1 MAQKTRVVNLTP
13 IDAILLRNVFNCYI
27 DNKRIETVE
36 VDLQQMKVVQCYGA
50 CDKYTLY
57 HDRIVNLVNGS
68 MNTIKQY
75 MNNNKQLA
83 V

>member
-1 MAQKTRVVNLTP
+1 MPSLTKQKPNSL
-13 IDAILLRNVFNCYI
+13 ILSARI
-27 DNKRIETVE
+27 ANKRIETVE
-36 VDLQQMKVVQCYGA
+36 VDLREMKVVQCYGA
-50 CDKYTLY
+50 CDKFTLY

>member
-1 MAQKTRVVNLTP
+1 MIKTMECP
-13 IDAILLRNVFNCYI
+13 INGKDLCSDTLFEGLF